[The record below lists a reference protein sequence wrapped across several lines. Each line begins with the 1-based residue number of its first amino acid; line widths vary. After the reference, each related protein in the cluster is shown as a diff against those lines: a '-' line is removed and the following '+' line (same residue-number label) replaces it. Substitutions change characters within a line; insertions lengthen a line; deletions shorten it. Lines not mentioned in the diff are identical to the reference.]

1 MRWTKGTKATWTR
14 VRSGTWTWRGYTAQ
28 RVWVYEGRQST
39 HYWVWNLSYDGTHI
53 GEYPGLYAAKQ
64 AAAQREGYQG

>member
-1 MRWTKGTKATWTR
+1 MRVLKATYPDWTR

-39 HYWVWNLSYDGTHI
+39 HYWVWVLSFVGNYI
-53 GEYPGLYAAKQ
+53 GEYAGLYAAKQ
-64 AAAQREGYQG
+64 AAAQHSLNP